1 MELPALR
8 WNALTP
14 ARFSAPTSNQ
24 RTGVSALHPGSQGRE
39 PSDNPPAFRLVSRG
53 TARHSLGCMSRNF
66 ARLVLVSTLG
76 FFAVFFVWPI
86 LQVLKGG
93 FVDANGRLTF
103 AYLASLLTDPI
114 YLGGL
119 ANSFLLALTTTLFAL
134 LLAVPLALVT
144 DRFVFPG
151 KGLLGSLVLV
161 PMILPP
167 FVGAIGLKQ
176 ILGQYGALNACLID
190 LGLRP
195 HGWTFDWLGANQFL
209 GVALVN
215 AFSLYPIIYLNTVAA
230 LANIDPAMEEAA
242 ENLGCVGLRRFARIT
257 LPLIKSGLFA
267 GGTIVFIWAFT
278 DLGVP
283 LIFDYSRVTS
293 VQIFYGLKDIGGNPF
308 PYALVAVML
317 FSSVLFYA
325 VGKGLFG
332 RDHHAMMAKAT
343 SSGGP
348 KPLPRGRAWLCTAL
362 FGLVILLAI
371 LPHVGVVLVAFS
383 TDWYATVLPRDFT
396 LHNFSVALGHDLTV
410 PAIANSLK
418 YASVSTVIDLL
429 LGIALAYVIVRS
441 KVAGRQILDFLAMMP
456 LAVPGLVLAFGYV
469 AMSQDGKFFSFLNST
484 RDPTILLIIAYSI
497 RRLPYVVRSAAA
509 GFQQTSET
517 LEEAAQN
524 LGCPPL
530 KSVFRITLP
539 LIMAN
544 LIAGGL
550 LAFSFAMLEVSDS
563 LVLAQKQAYYPI
575 TKAIYEL
582 FQLLGNGKLIASALG
597 VWAMV
602 FLGIVI
608 AGMTILLGK
617 KLGAIFRI

>member
-1 MELPALR
+1 
-8 WNALTP
+8 
-14 ARFSAPTSNQ
+14 
-24 RTGVSALHPGSQGRE
+24 
-39 PSDNPPAFRLVSRG
+39 
-53 TARHSLGCMSRNF
+53 MSKNF
-66 ARLVLVSTLG
+66 ARLVFGLTLA
-76 FFAVFFVWPI
+76 FFCVFFLWPI
-86 LQVLKGG
+86 LQILKGG
-93 FVDANGRLTF
+93 FVDADGRLTL
-103 AYLASLLTDPI
+103 AYLGSLLTDPV

-119 ANSFLLALTTTLFAL
+119 GNSFLLALTSTLFAL
-134 LLAVPLALVT
+134 VIALPLAFVS
-144 DRFVFPG
+144 DRFMFPA
-151 KGLLGSLVLV
+151 KGLLSSLLLV

-176 ILGQYGALNACLID
+176 ILGQYGALNALIIEC
-190 LGLRP
+190 GLQP
-195 HGWTFDWLGANQFL
+195 PGWTFDWLGANQFL

-215 AFSLYPIIYLNTVAA
+215 GFSLYPIIYLNVVAA

-242 ENLGCVGLRRFARIT
+242 ENLGCTGQRRFFRIT

-317 FSSVLFYA
+317 ASSVLFYA

-332 RDHHAMMAKAT
+332 RDAYAMMAKAT
-343 SSGGP
+343 STGGP
-348 KPLPRGRAWLCTAL
+348 KAVSWGRAWLCTAL
-362 FGLVILLAI
+362 FAAVIFVAI
-371 LPHVGVVLVAFS
+371 LPHLGVVLVAFS
-383 TDWYATVLPRDFT
+383 GDWYATVLPRNFT
-396 LHNFSVALGHDLTV
+396 LHNFELALGHDLTV

-418 YASVSTVIDLL
+418 YASISTIIDLI
-429 LGIALAYVIVRS
+429 LGVALAYVIVRS
-441 KVAGRQILDFLAMMP
+441 KLAGRQILDFLAMLP
-456 LAVPGLVLAFGYV
+456 LAVPGLVLAFGYM
-469 AMSQDGKFFSFLNST
+469 AMSQDGKFFAFLNPT
-484 RDPTILLIIAYSI
+484 RDPTLLLIIAYSI

-530 KSVFRITLP
+530 KAVFRITLP
-539 LIMAN
+539 LIAAN

-563 LVLAQKQAYYPI
+563 LVLAQKQFYYPI

-582 FQLLGNGKLIASALG
+582 FQLLGDGKLIASALG
-597 VWAMV
+597 VWAMA
-602 FLGIVI
+602 FLGITI

-617 KLGAIFRI
+617 KLGAIFRV